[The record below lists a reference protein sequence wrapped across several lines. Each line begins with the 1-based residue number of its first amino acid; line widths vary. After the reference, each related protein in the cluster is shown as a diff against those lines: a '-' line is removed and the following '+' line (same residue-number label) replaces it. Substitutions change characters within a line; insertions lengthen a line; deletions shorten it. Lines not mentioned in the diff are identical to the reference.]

1 MAASD
6 TRSIWT
12 PIGDQ
17 FDKRSLFTGVLASS
31 WDLTVS
37 IVLESKQVVLPVSDF
52 TSNHQR

>member
-17 FDKRSLFTGVLASS
+17 LDKRSLFTGVLASS